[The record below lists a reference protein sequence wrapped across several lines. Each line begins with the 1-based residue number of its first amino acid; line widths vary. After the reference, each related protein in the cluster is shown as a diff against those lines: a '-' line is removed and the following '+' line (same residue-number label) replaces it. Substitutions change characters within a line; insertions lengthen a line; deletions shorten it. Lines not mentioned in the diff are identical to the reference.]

1 MAKAVEGRAVSA
13 TQREWAAVVQA
24 IVAIVGSDAVVT
36 ALTHRLVYQWDGNTV
51 FGGLP
56 QAVILPRDVDQVEQ
70 VIRILSDHRIPWL
83 ARGSG
88 TGLSGGAVAIQGG
101 VIVDL
106 ARLRGPVQIDAIGPL
121 ARVAPG
127 VTNLE
132 LNRAAAAR
140 GYFYAPDPSS
150 QVACTIGGNVA
161 ENSGGS
167 HCLKYGVTVNHLLGL
182 EVVTASGQRLSL
194 GGAAPDLPGYDLTGF
209 FVGSEGTLGVVTE
222 ATVHLVKQPQA
233 VRTVLALFDGPEQAS
248 QTVSDVIAAGM
259 LPAAME
265 MMDRLAMD
273 GVELGPYRVGY
284 PSQTGAV
291 LLIEVDG
298 IEAGLPE
305 QAEHIVAI
313 AQHNGVQ
320 EVRVAQD
327 ERERALWW
335 QNRKTAFGAMG
346 NLSPNYYVQDGVI
359 PRSRL
364 PQVLQQ
370 IESISHEFGLRIA
383 NVFHAGD
390 GNLHPL
396 ILFDDHQKGQREK
409 AIQAGSAI
417 LHICVEEGGSITGEH
432 GVGIEKRE
440 EMRWMYSDEEL
451 AFQGEL
457 RRVWDPQGLANPGK
471 VLPT

>member
-1 MAKAVEGRAVSA
+1 MAEAVEGREISVTQTEWTSVLQALVS
-13 TQREWAAVVQA
+13 
-24 IVAIVGSDAVVT
+24 IVGSDGVVT

-56 QAVILPRDVDQVEQ
+56 QAVILPQDADQVEQ
-70 VIRILSDHRIPWL
+70 VIRLLSDHGIPWL

-88 TGLSGGAVAIQGG
+88 TGLSGGAVATQGE

-106 ARLRGPVQIDAIGPL
+106 ARLRGPVRIDAVGPF

-150 QVACTIGGNVA
+150 QVACTIGGNIA

-182 EVVTASGQRLSL
+182 KVVTASGQRLSL

-233 VRTVLALFDGPEQAS
+233 MRTVLALFDAPEQAS

-273 GVELGPYRVGY
+273 GVERGPYRVGY
-284 PSQTGAV
+284 PPQTGAV

-298 IEAGLPE
+298 IDAGLQE
-305 QAEHIVAI
+305 QAERIVAI

-364 PQVLQQ
+364 PKVLQQ
-370 IESISHEFGLRIA
+370 IEAIGHEFGLRIA

-396 ILFDDHQKGQREK
+396 ILFDDRQKGQRER

-417 LHICVEEGGSITGEH
+417 LRICVEEGGSITGEH

-457 RRVWDPQGLANPGK
+457 RRAWDPQGLANPGK